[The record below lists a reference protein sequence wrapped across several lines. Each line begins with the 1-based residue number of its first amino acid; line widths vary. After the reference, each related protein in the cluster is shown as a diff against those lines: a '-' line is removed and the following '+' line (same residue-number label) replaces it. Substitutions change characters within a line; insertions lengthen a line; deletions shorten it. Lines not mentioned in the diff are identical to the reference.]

1 MQAPLGSSPLP
12 QSPSPHEDP
21 DLVGHA
27 AAERA
32 RAQRLYREMILRGGD
47 EALEYEGAGW
57 DFIIRQMSDWDE
69 RERSWN
75 AFRADRE
82 NRSVWG
88 LGGLGPGAGS
98 GVARKFLGRL
108 RA

>member
-1 MQAPLGSSPLP
+1 M
-12 QSPSPHEDP
+12 
-21 DLVGHA
+21 

-32 RAQRLYREMILRGGD
+32 RAQRLYREMLMRGGD

-57 DFIIRQMSDWDE
+57 DFILRQMADWDE
-69 RERSWN
+69 RERSWS
-75 AFRADRE
+75 AFRASRE
-82 NRSVWG
+82 GGRRVWG

-108 RA
+108 RG